1 MCRWPETL
9 TFGAGY
15 ICDAFWFREAC
26 RRRDPPFTAERP
38 FFTEADVEMNMVLP
52 HCDGQEAHVGIPRR
66 ANTHPTQHVFTS
78 VRFQAVGVP
87 FFFQVCMNT
96 QRTTALFALH

>member
-15 ICDAFWFREAC
+15 ICDAFWFRETC

-38 FFTEADVEMNMVLP
+38 FFTEADVEMNMMVVP
-52 HCDGQEAHVGIPRR
+52 H
-66 ANTHPTQHVFTS
+66 
-78 VRFQAVGVP
+78 
-87 FFFQVCMNT
+87 
-96 QRTTALFALH
+96 L